1 MSIQTTSFRP
11 SPLGYDTAE
20 VEVLTRN
27 ERALSLYRHLGY
39 EIAWQGTR
47 EDEVLHVT
55 LHKTLLT
62 KGV

>member
-1 MSIQTTSFRP
+1 M
-11 SPLGYDTAE
+11 GYDTAE

>member
-1 MSIQTTSFRP
+1 MGFPARIGQ
-11 SPLGYDTAE
+11 E
-20 VEVLTRN
+20 
-27 ERALSLYRHLGY
+27 YRHLGY